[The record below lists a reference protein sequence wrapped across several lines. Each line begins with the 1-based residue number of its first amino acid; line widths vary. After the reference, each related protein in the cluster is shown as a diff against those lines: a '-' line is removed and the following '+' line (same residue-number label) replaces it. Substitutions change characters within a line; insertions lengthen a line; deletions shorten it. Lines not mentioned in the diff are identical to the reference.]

1 MRMIKMSILL
11 GAAVWMAPPTW
22 AEEVEKANPPAGSG
36 TAVTAQKTVTSE
48 KPEEAKL
55 AEVPPPDK
63 EVDAK
68 PSKKA
73 AAKPTRAK
81 TDGKSVGAQPQ
92 PVSDAA
98 AKPVAVSTDT
108 TKPAK
113 VKKAA
118 VKAKPATPEADNRTP
133 QQKRLDELLEK
144 YRADQISPK
153 EYHQERAQIMEL
165 ISGAKPAK

>member
-1 MRMIKMSILL
+1 MRTIKMLILL

-36 TAVTAQKTVTSE
+36 TTVTAQKSVTSE
-48 KPEEAKL
+48 KLEEAKL

-63 EVDAK
+63 EVEAK

-73 AAKPTRAK
+73 AAKATRAK
-81 TDGKSVGAQPQ
+81 TEGKSVGAQ

-98 AKPVAVSTDT
+98 AKPVPVSTDT
-108 TKPAK
+108 AKPAK
-113 VKKAA
+113 VKKSA
-118 VKAKPATPEADNRTP
+118 VKAKPATPETDNRTP